1 MVINMRRKDREVTD
15 GVKIDAIISSCY
27 ACRLGFNDN
36 GRVYIVPLSFG
47 FENDGGRRIFY
58 FHSAREGRKIAL
70 IRETHYAGFEMDTG
84 YKLNEGETA
93 CDYSARFQSVIGGG
107 RVNFIEDAEE
117 KRRALDM
124 IMLKNTGRGGWEY
137 SEKMIDAVCVF
148 SLTVDELACKE
159 HE

>member
-1 MVINMRRKDREVTD
+1 MRPMRRQDREIKD
-15 GVKIDAIISSCY
+15 PEKILSIIA
-27 ACRLGFNDN
+27 ACPYCHLGFSDQGKPYVVPVNFGYAVED
-36 GRVYIVPLSFG
+36 GRTV
-47 FENDGGRRIFY
+47 FY
-58 FHSAREGRKIAL
+58 FHGAREGRKIDL
-70 IRETHYAGFEMDTG
+70 IRDTG
-84 YKLNEGETA
+84 WACMQMEEGYQLHRADRA
-93 CDYSARFQSVIGGG
+93 CGHSAAFRSIIAEGPVSFV
-107 RVNFIEDAEE
+107 EDAEE

>member
-1 MVINMRRKDREVTD
+1 MRRKDREVKD
-15 GVKIDAIISSCY
+15 SAKIDEIISSCDV
-27 ACRLGFNDN
+27 CRLGFNDN

-58 FHSAREGRKIAL
+58 FHSAREGRKIDL
-70 IRETHYAGFEMDTG
+70 IRGTHYAGFEMDTG

-107 RVNFIEDAEE
+107 RVDFIEDAEE

-124 IMLKNTGRGGWEY
+124 IMLKNTGRGGWEFD
-137 SEKMIDAVCVF
+137 EKMVSATAVFRLEVEEI
-148 SLTVDELACKE
+148 SCKE

>member
-1 MVINMRRKDREVTD
+1 MRRKDREVTD
-15 GVKIDAIISSCY
+15 SAKIDEIISSCDV
-27 ACRLGFNDN
+27 CRLGFNDN

-58 FHSAREGRKIAL
+58 FHSAREGRKIDL
-70 IRETHYAGFEMDTG
+70 IRGTHYAGFEMDTG

-107 RVNFIEDAEE
+107 RVDFIEDAEE
-117 KRRALDM
+117 KRRALDI
-124 IMLKNTGRGGWEY
+124 IMLKKTGRGGWELD
-137 SEKMIDAVCVF
+137 EKMVSATAVFRLEVEEI
-148 SLTVDELACKE
+148 SCKE